1 MYDGLCVFEQTY
13 IVKTGRNVELR
24 WEEHEN
30 ISNDSEPTKHLKENL
45 VTSFHGKFC
54 LQHQKINKFVRFSK
68 LPKSR

>member
-1 MYDGLCVFEQTY
+1 MYERLCVCEQTY

-45 VTSFHGKFC
+45 SHKF
-54 LQHQKINKFVRFSK
+54 SW
-68 LPKSR
+68 